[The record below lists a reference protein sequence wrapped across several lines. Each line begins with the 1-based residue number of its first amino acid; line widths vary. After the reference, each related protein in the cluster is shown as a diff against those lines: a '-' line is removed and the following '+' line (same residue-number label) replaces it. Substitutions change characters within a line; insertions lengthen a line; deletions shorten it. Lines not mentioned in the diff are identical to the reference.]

1 MSVIS
6 DSCKDLLE
14 IVNDKRTRDQ
24 VFDECARNKMIRV
37 YEREDEEYDKLL
49 RTLEVNIDSCEFN
62 QVRICI
68 TKILRLLNRN
78 RKVLL
83 STIERLW

>member
-49 RTLEVNIDSCEFN
+49 KTLEVNIDSCAHF
-62 QVRICI
+62 
-68 TKILRLLNRN
+68 TKSRHFGNSVVNLN
-78 RKVLL
+78 V
-83 STIERLW
+83 I